1 MHQILY
7 SRWALLFA
15 ALAIAVATYVALSLV
30 ERFDAKDILVKDPN
44 FLEEHRYWTKKGRST
59 ITFSKGEAQLENL
72 RNASQSITQQLEI
85 DTPSYVRFSIEAKG
99 ENILPDEMYWAG
111 GSVSLRLYERSQDS
125 FKQKSLVLLRESSSY
140 QGYSMDVFID
150 DAVSSVGMSI
160 RLLKSTGKFSV
171 RNPSVVLLT
180 ESSSYVKLKIVL
192 FFCWAVLA
200 VVLCMALSIHFK
212 AVHWISFG
220 CLGAIAILGVMM
232 PGEVI
237 TSFSTSINSA
247 IPETFLAYV
256 SRFFNLFVDMPTA
269 LSATGEVG
277 KLGHLAIFFLIGGIV
292 GWLHKSVGLI
302 YGFMCIAVFALCT
315 EALQMFL
322 LDRTTHW
329 ADVVID
335 MIGGI
340 FGLVTGM
347 LFSIAIRKIQQ
358 LISVP
363 REN

>member
-1 MHQILY
+1 LHQILY

-180 ESSSYVKLKIVL
+180 ESSSYVKLK
-192 FFCWAVLA
+192 
-200 VVLCMALSIHFK
+200 M
-212 AVHWISFG
+212 
-220 CLGAIAILGVMM
+220 
-232 PGEVI
+232 GEVI
-237 TSFSTSINSA
+237 SSFSTSINSA

-256 SRFFNLFVDMPTA
+256 SRFFNLFVDMPTT